1 MSKKITIDP
10 VTRIEG
16 HLRIDVEVDNDRVT
30 NAWSSAQMFRGIET
44 ILKGKRPE
52 DAWSYAQRF
61 CGVCTTVHAIASIR
75 SVENALNVQV
85 PLNGQYLRNLMIAMH
100 SMQDH
105 IVHFYHLSALDW
117 VDITSCL
124 KADPKKTSLLAES
137 MSDFG
142 GHGVDDFKNVQ
153 EKLKHFVD
161 SGRLGIF
168 ASGYWG
174 HQAMK
179 LSPEENLL
187 LFSHYLTALDY
198 QKKAAQAVA
207 VIGGKNPHI
216 QNLVVGGVATA
227 VNMDNMATL
236 NVERLSLIRKKLGEV
251 KKFIDKVYMNDLVL
265 LANRYREWFDI
276 GRSVGNYIAV
286 PEYPLDTNSKEFL
299 IQGGIF
305 FNGEQNIHHR
315 ILDHSDDYL
324 INNITES
331 SEFAW
336 YNNPAPLHPWDGSSD
351 PRFTGYD
358 YDSKYT
364 WCKAPRF
371 KEKAIETGPVA
382 QILAGYHTGNEFIK
396 REIDFYNSTL
406 SIDNSKYNSTMGR
419 LLARGY
425 RAKFSAE
432 TAEHFL
438 DKLIENI
445 AAGDSD
451 YANPTEIP
459 SGEYKGVGF
468 HEAPRGMLSHFI
480 HIKDKKIENY
490 QAVVPSTWN
499 ASPRDENGVMG
510 PYENSLINTQLAETE
525 KPLEILRTIHSYD
538 PCIACAV
545 HAVDPDGGDI
555 VKVKVL

>member
-16 HLRIDVEVDNDRVT
+16 HLRIDVEVDNNRVT

-75 SVENALNVQV
+75 SVENALNVEV
-85 PLNGQYLRNLMIAMH
+85 PLNGQYLRNLMISMH

-117 VDITSCL
+117 VDIIACL
-124 KADPKKTSLLAES
+124 KADPKKASLLAES
-137 MSDFG
+137 ISDFG

-174 HQAMK
+174 HQAMR

-187 LFSHYLTALDY
+187 LFAHYLMALDY
-198 QKKAAQAVA
+198 QRKAAQAVA

-236 NVERLSLIRKKLGEV
+236 NVERLSLIREKLSEV
-251 KKFIDKVYMNDLVL
+251 KNFIDNVYMNDLVL
-265 LANRYREWFDI
+265 LANRYSEWFDI
-276 GRSVGNYIAV
+276 GSSVGNYIAV
-286 PEYPLDTNSKEFL
+286 PEYPVDTYNKDFL

-305 FNGEQNIHHR
+305 FNDEQNIHHK

-336 YNNPAPLHPWDGSSD
+336 YNNPAPLHPWEGSSD
-351 PRFTGYD
+351 PQFTSYD
-358 YDSKYT
+358 YNSKYS

-382 QILAGYHTGNEFIK
+382 QILAGYHTGNKFIK
-396 REIDFYNSTL
+396 KEMDFYNSKL

-425 RAKFSAE
+425 RAKFSAD
-432 TAEHFL
+432 TAVHFL
-438 DKLIENI
+438 DKLIDNI
-445 AAGDSD
+445 AAGDSE

-480 HIKDKKIENY
+480 HIKDKKIKNY

-510 PYENSLINTQLAETE
+510 PYENSLINTKLADNE

-545 HAVDPDGGDI
+545 HAVDPEGGDI

>member
-10 VTRIEG
+10 ITRIEG
-16 HLRIDVEVDNDRVT
+16 HLRIDVEVDNKRVT

-75 SVENALNVQV
+75 SVENALNVEV

-105 IVHFYHLSALDW
+105 IVHFYHLSVLDW

-137 MSDFG
+137 ISDFG
-142 GHGVDDFKNVQ
+142 GHGVGDFKNVQ

-174 HQAMK
+174 HQAMR

-187 LFSHYLTALDY
+187 LFAHYLIALDY

-236 NVERLSLIRKKLGEV
+236 NVERLSLIREKLDEV
-251 KKFIDKVYMNDLVL
+251 KNFINKVYMNDLVL
-265 LANRYREWFDI
+265 LANRYKEWFDI

-286 PEYPLDTNSKEFL
+286 PEYPVDTYSKEFL

-305 FNGEQNIHHR
+305 FNEEQNIHHK
-315 ILDHSDDYL
+315 ILGHSDDYL

-336 YNNPAPLHPWDGSSD
+336 YKDPAPLHPWEVSSD
-351 PRFTGYD
+351 PQFTGYD
-358 YDSKYT
+358 YNSKYS

-382 QILAGYHTGNEFIK
+382 QVLAGYYTGNKFIK
-396 REIDFYNSTL
+396 DEMDFYNSTL

-432 TAEHFL
+432 TAGHFL
-438 DKLIENI
+438 DKLINNI

-451 YANPTEIP
+451 YANPTKIP

-510 PYENSLINTQLAETE
+510 PYENSLINTKLAENE

>member
-16 HLRIDVEVDNDRVT
+16 HLRIDVEVDNDRVI

-85 PLNGQYLRNLMIAMH
+85 PLNGQYLRNLMIAIH

-153 EKLKHFVD
+153 KKLKHFVD

-265 LANRYREWFDI
+265 LADRYREWFDI
-276 GRSVGNYIAV
+276 GQSVGNYIAV
-286 PEYPLDTNSKEFL
+286 PEYPLDIHSKEFL

-305 FNGEQNIHHR
+305 FNGEQNIHHK

-336 YNNPAPLHPWDGSSD
+336 YNNPAPLHPWEGSSD

-358 YDSKYT
+358 HDSKYT

-432 TAEHFL
+432 TAEYFL

-480 HIKDKKIENY
+480 HIKNKKIENY